1 MTLARA
7 WYGATALCA
16 AIGLAIEYQVT
27 IHGHPGQ
34 LAGRT
39 LVYLSFFTILT
50 NALVL
55 LASIGLASH
64 RGGLH
69 RWARQPAT
77 RAAIA
82 VWITVVAVIFQLLLA
97 GLAHLSPIGW
107 WGNMLVHQLV
117 PALWLG
123 GWLLFRPQGGIA
135 ATAPLRWLVYP
146 LLYAGWTIAH
156 GRMSGWY
163 PYPFLDIARQGGERV
178 AINMA
183 AIGLF
188 FAALGYAFRWL
199 DGRLAERLA
208 PV

>member
-7 WYGATALCA
+7 WYGVTAACA

-27 IHGHPGQ
+27 ISGHPGQ
-34 LAGRT
+34 LGSRT

-55 LASIGLASH
+55 LASIGLARH
-64 RGGLH
+64 RGPLH
-69 RWARQPAT
+69 HWARQAGT
-77 RAAIA
+77 RTAIA

-97 GLAHLSPIGW
+97 GLAHLSSLGW

-123 GWLLFRPQGGIA
+123 GWLLFRPHGGIS
-135 ATAPLRWLVYP
+135 ATAPLRWLIYP
-146 LLYAGWTIAH
+146 LVYAGWTLAH
-156 GRMSGWY
+156 GHVSGWY
-163 PYPFLDIARQGGERV
+163 PYPFLDIAKRGVERV
-178 AINMA
+178 AITMA
-183 AIGLF
+183 LMALF
-188 FAALGYAFRWL
+188 FAALGYAYRWL
-199 DGRLAERLA
+199 DGRLAQRLA